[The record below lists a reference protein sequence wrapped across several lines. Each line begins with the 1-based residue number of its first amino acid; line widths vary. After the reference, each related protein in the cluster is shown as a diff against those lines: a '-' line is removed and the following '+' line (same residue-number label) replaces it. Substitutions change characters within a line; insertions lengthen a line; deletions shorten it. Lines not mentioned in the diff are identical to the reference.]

1 MPKLCAVCGLRG
13 HKSARSAKCEK
24 HLEWVRQ
31 NDEKKNKRESRPQS
45 NTLTDEQ
52 KSWDAQVQEHDEEDW
67 ISDRAPYPVVD
78 PNDKLKGYPI
88 YVPEAARNDPL
99 ALLNLLWNKEI
110 WTKLYEGTK
119 KHIKRETTEGVE
131 PPKVQ
136 MHEFVQYFANLL
148 VMGVVHFPSYDEYW
162 TKEGSYKASIYNCP
176 FVRDS
181 MTQNKFKLIHK
192 NLDWLE
198 REGIETT
205 DRTLELEQL
214 LNINFQ
220 KHWQPSLC
228 VVIDE
233 IMLLFKGRWKYRQHC
248 RGKPHATGL
257 KVFAAADNRFYVYS
271 FFLYRGQ
278 SRTILQTVLKLLEP
292 LPRRLSQYLV
302 VADSFYGSLAL
313 AKALSLLGFLF
324 VLICQTNRP
333 SFLFSNISLPKD
345 GMVTKWKEEFL
356 LETKI
361 LQETSIPIEHRT
373 QETKT
378 MTICATSWA
387 DRKNVNFVHNVNIL
401 AVVQDPK
408 KERLIPQVAQ
418 TYNNDMGAVDVF
430 DAYLHR
436 YMPTLR
442 NSRWIRTAI
451 IDFFYMTLTNA
462 FRIFAVYNQNASW
475 KDFLLRL
482 AGQLRDHA
490 NELRDEDE
498 RRKKQ
503 MYKQNERE
511 AKRRRKGETVFS

>member
-1 MPKLCAVCGLRG
+1 MPKTCAVCGLRG

-24 HLEWVRQ
+24 HLDWVRQ
-31 NDEKKNKRESRPQS
+31 NDEKKNKRESRHPS
-45 NTLTDEQ
+45 VSTTPTDEQ
-52 KSWDAQVQEHDEEDW
+52 KSWDAHVLECDEEDW
-67 ISDRAPYPVVD
+67 ISDRAPYPVID

-88 YVPEAARNDPL
+88 HVPEAVRNNPL
-99 ALLNLLWNKEI
+99 ALLDLLWNEEI
-110 WTKLYEGTK
+110 WMKLYEGTK
-119 KHIKRETTEGVE
+119 KHIKRETMESLD
-131 PPKVQ
+131 PPRVQ
-136 MHEFVQYFANLL
+136 MHEFIQYFANLL
-148 VMGVVHFPSYDEYW
+148 VMGLVHLPSYKEYW
-162 TKEGSYKASIYNCP
+162 TKEASEISSIYNCS

-181 MTQNKFKLIHK
+181 MTLNKFKLIHK

-205 DRTLELEQL
+205 ERTLELEQL
-214 LNINFQ
+214 LNTNFQ

-228 VVIDE
+228 IVVDE

-292 LPRRLSQYLV
+292 LPKRLSQYLII
-302 VADSFYGSLAL
+302 ADSFYGSLAL

-333 SFLFSNISLPKD
+333 SFLFSSVSLPKD
-345 GMVTKWKEEFL
+345 GIVTKWKDEFL

-361 LQETSIPIEHRT
+361 LQETSIPIENRT
-373 QETKT
+373 QEIQT

-387 DRKNVNFVHNVNIL
+387 DRKNVHFIHNVNIL
-401 AVVQDPK
+401 AVIQDPK
-408 KERLIPQVAQ
+408 KDRIIPKVAR
-418 TYNNDMGAVDVF
+418 TYNDDMGAVDVF

-451 IDFFYMTLTNA
+451 IDFFFMALTNA
-462 FRIFAVYNQNASW
+462 FRIFAVYNDNASW
-475 KDFLLRL
+475 KHFLQRL
-482 AGQLRDHA
+482 SLQLRDRA
-490 NELRDEDE
+490 NHLRDEYE
-498 RRKKQ
+498 R
-503 MYKQNERE
+503 
-511 AKRRRKGETVFS
+511 AKRK